1 MKKVAVVR
9 SKPIPSNNASP
20 PSPVNQPTTLPPQST
35 ISPVFQRRRTRTD
48 ATAPSSPSPTH
59 AVPPHQQSP
68 LLPRG
73 GARKHKSLPQ
83 SPRTTN
89 NTTNAGVAGGT
100 SPQYGLI
107 AAKKP
112 PAKPPSDKQHNVVD
126 QRKLPVSNPYQSL
139 GARNAKLID
148 NDAKSI
154 ANASDTT
161 PRAGSTLNSSS
172 TSQYQSLGARDTKMI
187 DNDAAAAIASSADGG
202 DDVNFDDIDRS
213 NYGDFIFGISSSFY
227 QYFDS
232 CNCNC
237 LFHCFKVNC
246 QVK

>member
-9 SKPIPSNNASP
+9 SKPISSSNASP
-20 PSPVNQPTTLPPQST
+20 VHQTPTLSPQST

-89 NTTNAGVAGGT
+89 NNTTTGVAGGT

-107 AAKKP
+107 AAKTP

-126 QRKLPVSNPYQSL
+126 KRKLPVSNPYQSL

-154 ANASDTT
+154 ANTSDAT
-161 PRAGSTLNSSS
+161 PHAVSTLNSSS
-172 TSQYQSLGARDTKMI
+172 TSQYQSLGARDAKMI
-187 DNDAAAAIASSADGG
+187 DNDAAAATAASADDG

-213 NYGDFIFGISSSFY
+213 NYGDFIFGISTFFLSIF
-227 QYFDS
+227 
-232 CNCNC
+232 
-237 LFHCFKVNC
+237 CFMPL
-246 QVK
+246 